1 MPLVGVVMGSR
12 SDTDA
17 VQPGLDILNEMGI
30 EYEVNVISAHRT
42 PDRAREYGSS
52 ARQRGLE
59 IIIAAAGGAAHLPGV
74 MASWTTLPVIG
85 VPLSGTDLKGVDA
98 LSSIVQMP
106 AGIPVATV
114 AIGTAG
120 VKNAAYLAA
129 EILGL
134 KHESIRQSYEKYRAS
149 LKGPLPGN
157 PQGDKK

>member
-59 IIIAAAGGAAHLPGV
+59 IIIAAAGGAAHR
-74 MASWTTLPVIG
+74 
-85 VPLSGTDLKGVDA
+85 
-98 LSSIVQMP
+98 
-106 AGIPVATV
+106 
-114 AIGTAG
+114 TAG
-120 VKNAAYLAA
+120 TCQ
-129 EILGL
+129 
-134 KHESIRQSYEKYRAS
+134 R
-149 LKGPLPGN
+149 
-157 PQGDKK
+157 